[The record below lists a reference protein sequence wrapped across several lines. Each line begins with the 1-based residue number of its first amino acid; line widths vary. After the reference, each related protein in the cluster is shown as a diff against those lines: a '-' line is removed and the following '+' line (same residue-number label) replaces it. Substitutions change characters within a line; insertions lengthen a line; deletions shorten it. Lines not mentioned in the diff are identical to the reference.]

1 MTNLKI
7 IKIVCAA
14 FIMNW
19 VSSNAFAMDDE
30 LGNNRHHSRPMTYHA
45 HNYSQPQ
52 SEPVSLWR
60 RFIRG
65 VRSITHTIDETV
77 SNIATEVRYSNNLLR
92 EINHT
97 IDHSRYALNHFMR
110 DLYFIFR

>member
-14 FIMNW
+14 FIMSW
-19 VSSNAFAMDDE
+19 ASSSAFAMDDE
-30 LGNNRHHSRPMTYHA
+30 LGNNRYHSRPMTYHA

-52 SEPVSLWR
+52 LESVSLWR

-65 VRSITHTIDETV
+65 VRSITHSIDEAI
-77 SNIATEVRYSNNLLR
+77 SNIATEVRYSNSLLR

-97 IDHSRYALNHFMR
+97 IDDSRHALNHFMR
-110 DLYFIFR
+110 DLYFILR